1 MASLRTPT
9 PIESGQALIKVFKVS
24 SCVTGDTVYVAGP
37 VKSWQVINT
46 TTADAVTATYSA
58 TTSLFTIVV
67 ANTPDIHIWVL
78 AG

>member
-9 PIESGQALIKVFKVS
+9 SIEGSMPGIRVFVVS
-24 SCVTGDTVYVAGP
+24 ACVTGDTVYVAGP
-37 VKSWQVINT
+37 VRSWQVVNT

-58 TTSLFTIVV
+58 TTCLFTITV

-78 AG
+78 A

>member
-9 PIESGQALIKVFKVS
+9 SIENTHPGIRLFKVA
-24 SCVTGDTVYVAGP
+24 SCVTSDTVYVAGP
-37 VKSWQVINT
+37 VRSWQVVNT

-67 ANTPDIHIWVL
+67 ANTPDIHIWVM
-78 AG
+78 A